1 MEPLTGPRAD
11 LHVHSKY
18 SNRPSA
24 WFLRRIGAPESFVEP
39 TEVYR
44 RARERGMDFVTISDH
59 NRIEGAAEIAHLP
72 GTFISC
78 EVTTYFPEDRCKIHL
93 LVFGLDEETFRYV
106 DELRPSIYELRDYL
120 IETDLPHSVAHPFF
134 RVNHRLTPVHVEKLL
149 LLFNRFEGLNGA
161 RERRAS
167 DLVNLVM
174 RSLTP
179 GMMDRMVDQ
188 HGIEPHGERPWVK
201 SFTGGSDDHSGLF
214 IAGACTTV
222 AEPTTSVD
230 GFLDQLRAGAC
241 ELGGQAGS
249 SLRLAHSFYE
259 IAYSYYLDR
268 FGGSRSLVG
277 EVLENLARA
286 GGEAKSGSGFY
297 SRVGGAFVRRR
308 LSDPERLVF
317 DQLRALLAQN
327 PGGPDA
333 APDRRVFERS
343 AQVVHLLGYRFFDQ
357 LVEHLRAGRFLDAFQ
372 TFASLAPVGLAVSP
386 YLASF
391 STQHQDEPFLQD
403 ICASFEAAAPLA
415 RKGGGVCWATDTFGE
430 VNGVARM
437 IRALGETAERRGRRL
452 DVITSMHESA
462 EFPWVKNFPPV
473 GTFDIDEYP
482 GQTVAFPPFLAM
494 IEAIERR
501 SYSKVV
507 ISTPGPVGLT
517 ALAAARLLGLETI
530 GIYHTDFPRYVEQY
544 TDQPLLAGWT
554 RQAMAWFYGKMDRVL
569 APSRAY
575 RDELLEMGLSPQRLG
590 LLRRGVDR
598 ELFAPGKSRDRSG
611 SSAGLLLLYVG
622 RLSADKNLDYLGAE
636 FRLLLKQC
644 LESGA
649 APPGLRFVGDGPS
662 RSHLARELAD
672 LVAAGRVSFSGVL
685 EGDALAEAYA
695 SADVFV
701 FPSVTDT
708 FGNVVLEAQAS
719 GLPAVVSDRG
729 GPQDIVVPGESGV
742 VVAPQPGAFAAA
754 LMELQRDPARL
765 RSMSETARRSSVEWT
780 WERVLEDLLGEVD
793 EEAGPSTGVVAL
805 AKVLPGTS
813 AVSRLPLH

>member
-1 MEPLTGPRAD
+1 
-11 LHVHSKY
+11 
-18 SNRPSA
+18 
-24 WFLRRIGAPESFVEP
+24 
-39 TEVYR
+39 
-44 RARERGMDFVTISDH
+44 
-59 NRIEGAAEIAHLP
+59 
-72 GTFISC
+72 
-78 EVTTYFPEDRCKIHL
+78 
-93 LVFGLDEETFRYV
+93 
-106 DELRPSIYELRDYL
+106 
-120 IETDLPHSVAHPFF
+120 
-134 RVNHRLTPVHVEKLL
+134 
-149 LLFNRFEGLNGA
+149 
-161 RERRAS
+161 
-167 DLVNLVM
+167 
-174 RSLTP
+174 
-179 GMMDRMVDQ
+179 
-188 HGIEPHGERPWVK
+188 
-201 SFTGGSDDHSGLF
+201 
-214 IAGACTTV
+214 
-222 AEPTTSVD
+222 
-230 GFLDQLRAGAC
+230 
-241 ELGGQAGS
+241 
-249 SLRLAHSFYE
+249 
-259 IAYSYYLDR
+259 
-268 FGGSRSLVG
+268 
-277 EVLENLARA
+277 
-286 GGEAKSGSGFY
+286 
-297 SRVGGAFVRRR
+297 
-308 LSDPERLVF
+308 
-317 DQLRALLAQN
+317 
-327 PGGPDA
+327 
-333 APDRRVFERS
+333 
-343 AQVVHLLGYRFFDQ
+343 
-357 LVEHLRAGRFLDAFQ
+357 
-372 TFASLAPVGLAVSP
+372 
-386 YLASF
+386 
-391 STQHQDEPFLQD
+391 
-403 ICASFEAAAPLA
+403 
-415 RKGGGVCWATDTFGE
+415 
-430 VNGVARM
+430 
-437 IRALGETAERRGRRL
+437 
-452 DVITSMHESA
+452 MHESA

-544 TDQPLLAGWT
+544 TDQSLLADWT

-575 RDELLEMGLSPQRLG
+575 RDELLEMGLSPRRLG

-622 RLSADKNLDYLGAE
+622 RLSPDKNLDYLGAE

-662 RSHLARELAD
+662 RSHLERELAD

-719 GLPAVVSDRG
+719 GLPAVVTDRG
-729 GPQDIVVPGESGV
+729 GPQDIVLPGESGV

-765 RSMSETARRSSVEWT
+765 RSMSEAARRSSVEWT

-805 AKVLPGTS
+805 AKMLPGTPAAS
-813 AVSRLPLH
+813 CLPLH